1 MLGYHDI
8 QRRPAKEGSYY
19 VPNPET
25 ELAFEKRYA
34 KRAAID
40 LTYAETF
47 PEIIEK
53 IDNAKSVI
61 EVSRIMATYRKKFF
75 GD

>member
-1 MLGYHDI
+1 MRGYHDI
-8 QRRPAKEGSYY
+8 QRCPAKEEYHY

-25 ELAFEKRYA
+25 ELAFEKNYA
-34 KRAAID
+34 RKAAIE
-40 LTYAETF
+40 LTYADIF
-47 PEIIEK
+47 PEIIDK
-53 IDNAKSVI
+53 IDNAKSAI